1 MINMNRPITPKE
13 AVGLKQNQIPEEVYN
28 AFNELISKNLQHG
41 YACFRQDDVVKL
53 IKRNMQLNPEM
64 RQELFDSQWLNIE
77 EIYRKAGWKV
87 EYERLGYKENSPA
100 TFTFRWEDKEV

>member
-1 MINMNRPITPKE
+1 MNRPITPKE
-13 AVGLKQNQIPEEVYN
+13 AAGLKQSQIPEEVYN
-28 AFNELISKNLQHG
+28 AFNELITKNLRHG

-64 RQELFDSQWLNIE
+64 RQELFDIQWLNIE

-87 EYERLGYKENSPA
+87 EYDRPGYNENYPA
-100 TFTFRWEDKEV
+100 SFSFKWEDKE